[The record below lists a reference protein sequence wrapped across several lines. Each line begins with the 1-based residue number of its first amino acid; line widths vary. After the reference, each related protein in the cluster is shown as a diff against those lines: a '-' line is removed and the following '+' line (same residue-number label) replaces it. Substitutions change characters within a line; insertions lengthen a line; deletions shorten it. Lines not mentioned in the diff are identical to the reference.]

1 MRALETVATRLALE
15 KLRREKP
22 TPVTLSTLASARSRS
37 EPIPATTATSMSGA

>member
-22 TPVTLSTLASARSRS
+22 TPVTLSTLASAQSRS
-37 EPIPATTATSMSGA
+37 IPTAEAEAPRHA